1 MYESG
6 QRMIVGLALLTIG
19 GMMLVAMILYSI
31 YPNNQAYQIEN
42 ETNKMVAFKRLQNEQ
57 ARIGYEIGE
66 CGSDKFADVL
76 NQLKQEGIEN
86 YFFPIPTNGTRRYN
100 EYVNLMYIHHFDKI
114 ICTDGEFYIARFAI
128 RGADCDYTKYLKE
141 CGSDLLRK
149 DTYNNM
155 VYWLVNLG
163 LGEERH
169 WQPRNVI
176 KNRSCECTI

>member
-6 QRMIVGLALLTIG
+6 QRTIAGLALLTIG

-31 YPNNQAYQIEN
+31 HPNDQVYIIEN
-42 ETNKMVAFKRLQNEQ
+42 ETSKMVAFKRVQNGQ

-66 CGSDKFADVL
+66 CGSDQFAAIINRL
-76 NQLKQEGIEN
+76 RQEDTEN
-86 YFFPIPTNGTRRYN
+86 YFFPIPANGTRRYN
-100 EYVNLMYIHHFDKI
+100 EYVNLLYIHYFDKI
-114 ICTDGEFYIARFAI
+114 ICSQGEFYVARFAI

-149 DTYNNM
+149 DTYQNM

-169 WQPRNVI
+169 WKPRNVI
-176 KNRSCECTI
+176 ESSSCECKI